1 MKATCRAG
9 LAVFL
14 TAFWL
19 LAGCTNAPPAAE
31 RVSPQREASPPAAS
45 RHDLSAD
52 VRFGGHTLQRH
63 VGRTPEQLAERLQAE
78 SHIPAA
84 SSYTDRSTAEA
95 AVGQAIADNQP
106 RIQRWLNSQGGHPNL
121 VLNYDADHPIGNFI
135 RRGES
140 QPRDCSRAIV
150 VLKWA
155 GQDYYVLTSYPECR

>member
-1 MKATCRAG
+1 MKASYRAAV
-9 LAVFL
+9 AVFL
-14 TAFWL
+14 TALGL

-31 RVSPQREASPPAAS
+31 RISPQQEASPPATN

-52 VRFGGHTLQRH
+52 ARFGGHTLQRH
-63 VGRTPEQLAERLQAE
+63 VGRTPEQLGERLQAE

-84 SSYTDRSTAEA
+84 SSYTNRATAET

-106 RIQRWLNSQGGHPNL
+106 RIQRWLNSPGGHPNL
-121 VLNYDADHPIGNFI
+121 VLNYDAGHPIGDFI

-140 QPRDCSRAIV
+140 QPRDCSHAIV